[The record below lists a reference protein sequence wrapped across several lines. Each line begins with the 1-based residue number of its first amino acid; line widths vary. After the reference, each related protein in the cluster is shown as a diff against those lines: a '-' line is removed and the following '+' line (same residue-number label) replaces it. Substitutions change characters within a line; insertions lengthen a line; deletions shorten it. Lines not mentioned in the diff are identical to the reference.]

1 MHPHIFS
8 SWPFFLSG
16 LFGFLLAGC
25 ATQVGNDFRVSE
37 GELALHDSIPKAES
51 IAKLETHISAAK
63 YEDMPFLAP
72 HHFREASDILKD
84 IQRTSPRNVT
94 TYDLAKADM
103 LIDRGEAVIE
113 KVKTQLGK
121 ELELKALL
129 DRNSAEA
136 IYPRR
141 YKSGIRE
148 LSRLI
153 EKIELGRAGSME
165 RDRADLN
172 KSLQELYNDTVAYAA
187 LHGSPLSEKGASEK

>member
-103 LIDRGEAVIE
+103 LIEI
-113 KVKTQLGK
+113 
-121 ELELKALL
+121 
-129 DRNSAEA
+129 
-136 IYPRR
+136 
-141 YKSGIRE
+141 
-148 LSRLI
+148 
-153 EKIELGRAGSME
+153 GRAH
-165 RDRADLN
+165 
-172 KSLQELYNDTVAYAA
+172 V
-187 LHGSPLSEKGASEK
+187 